1 MLSRHRAIATLVLA
15 AAAGLISTGA
25 LAASAALAP
34 ISPLTDPAKIQKLA
48 EDAYIWGVAPEFIY
62 RFANYNELVT
72 APVNTLGGAEA
83 VAAWN
88 NQATNAGNA
97 SALYLTAMLDLSG
110 QEGPQATKELVLT
123 VPPSETNYYVVA
135 LL

>member
-1 MLSRHRAIATLVLA
+1 MLSRYCVAATLVLA
-15 AAAGLISTGA
+15 AAVDLISTGA
-25 LAASAALAP
+25 LAASVALGP

-48 EDAYIWGVAPEFIY
+48 SDAYIWGVAPEFIY

-72 APVNTLGGAEA
+72 APVNTLGGAGA

-97 SALYLTAMLDLSG
+97 SALYMTAMLDLSG
-110 QEGPQATKELVLT
+110 QEGPRATKELVLT
-123 VPPSETNYYVVA
+123 VPPSETNY
-135 LL
+135 